1 VAVDGPSFPRASS
14 LASDVSQGES
24 ASPDGLGLLA
34 YRRFRTRLFARA
46 LPVGEVL
53 TQAELAELLGVP
65 RTPLRD
71 AIRTLQAEG
80 LVEILPRSGIR
91 IPRPDN
97 EKVRQAF
104 GLRKLL
110 EREAARRAAEQ
121 APRSAILAWRTQHA
135 AMRADLP
142 ELTEDAQRERLTELD
157 VGFHAGLVAMLRN
170 RLIATIYRQ
179 TDERII
185 LYRLDRSYV
194 LTTPLIL
201 HTLAEHEAVLAA
213 IAARDADAAGAAMDR
228 HMDAALARALG
239 A

>member
-1 VAVDGPSFPRASS
+1 VV
-14 LASDVSQGES
+14 
-24 ASPDGLGLLA
+24 
-34 YRRFRTRLFARA
+34 
-46 LPVGEVL
+46 
-53 TQAELAELLGVP
+53 TQAELADLLEVP

-110 EREAARRAAEQ
+110 EREAARRAAET
-121 APRSAILAWRTQHA
+121 APTQAILGWRARHE

-142 ELTEDAQRERLTELD
+142 ELDEPAQRDRLTELD
-157 VGFHAGLVAMLRN
+157 VGFHAGLVATLRN
-170 RLIATIYRQ
+170 PLIATIYRQ
-179 TDERII
+179 VDERII
-185 LYRLDRSYV
+185 LYRLDRAYL

-201 HTLAEHEAVLAA
+201 RTLTEHEAVLAA